1 MGAGLNKTNLS
12 TATLILVAVSIC
24 GIHFS
29 NAIASMSLLAA
40 IVTSIY
46 PFKLNQQDFKSWAW
60 LLAAFVLYQLTI
72 EFSIHSQNSKAFI
85 QNNLVKVPLL
95 FSPLLF
101 NIRAKVGLTE
111 KIIMAVSLFISWTA
125 LASVFLY
132 LNNKAFYDVMI
143 LESKPLPLF
152 SKVYHIEYS
161 LLLSLS
167 CLSMLYFGLKNK
179 DIFKGKAQLGLAAV
193 LILCLHILSARTGLL
208 ALYFGIIPLFFMS
221 IRQTSLKVKLRTFSA
236 TIVLG
241 LLMYQVPSL
250 KKRIKNS
257 KEDLSTVLQGTSV
270 NNKSFGQRWVAWNAS
285 VASIKKEPVFG
296 YGKEHVK
303 STIDQNYLPHH
314 ESKIFARNKVMPHNV
329 YLETMVQSG
338 FLAGFLYLMFF
349 AAGII
354 YSLRAKKTLL
364 MALLVALMAAS
375 MFESIT
381 ERQAGVIALIGFIS
395 LAGSLKTVEQK
406 G

>member
-12 TATLILVAVSIC
+12 TATLLLVAVSIC

-29 NAIASMSLLAA
+29 NAVASMSLLAA

-60 LLAAFVLYQLTI
+60 ILAAFVFYQITI
-72 EFSIHSQNSKAFI
+72 EFFIHSQNSKAFI

-101 NIRAKVGLTE
+101 NIRTKEELTE
-111 KIIMAVSLFISWTA
+111 KVIVAVSLFISWTA

-143 LESKPLPLF
+143 AESKPLPLF

-167 CLSMLYFGLKNK
+167 CLSSLYLGLKNK
-179 DIFKGKAQLGLAAV
+179 RTFRGKAQIGLAAV

-208 ALYFGIIPLFFMS
+208 AFYFGVFALLLLSFK
-221 IRQTSLKVKLRTFSA
+221 QTSLKVKLKTFLA
-236 TIVLG
+236 VIILG
-241 LLMYQVPSL
+241 LLLFQVPSL
-250 KKRIKNS
+250 KKRIVNS
-257 KEDLSTVLQGTSV
+257 KEDLSSVMKGRSV

-285 VASIKKEPVFG
+285 IESIKKEPVFG
-296 YGKEHVK
+296 YGKGHVK
-303 STIDQNYLPHH
+303 STIDKNYLPQH

-338 FLAGFLYLMFF
+338 FLAGILYLIFF
-349 AAGII
+349 ITGII
-354 YSLRAKKTLL
+354 YSLRAKKVL
-364 MALLVALMAAS
+364 MTAILSALMAAS

>member
-1 MGAGLNKTNLS
+1 MGAGLNKTNVS
-12 TATLILVAVSIC
+12 TATLLLVAVSIC

-29 NAIASMSLLAA
+29 NAVASMSLLAA

-60 LLAAFVLYQLTI
+60 ILAAFVFYQITI
-72 EFSIHSQNSKAFI
+72 EFFIHSQNSKAFI

-101 NIRAKVGLTE
+101 NIRTKEELTE
-111 KIIMAVSLFISWTA
+111 KVIVAVSLFISWTA

-143 LESKPLPLF
+143 AESKPLPLF

-167 CLSMLYFGLKNK
+167 CLSMLYLGMKNRTL
-179 DIFKGKAQLGLAAV
+179 FRGKAQIGVAAV
-193 LILCLHILSARTGLL
+193 LILCLHVLSARTGLL
-208 ALYFGIIPLFFMS
+208 AFYFGTVPLLFMS
-221 IRQTSLKVKLRTFSA
+221 FKQTSLKVKLKTSITLIILILFL
-236 TIVLG
+236 I
-241 LLMYQVPSL
+241 QVPSL
-250 KKRIKNS
+250 KKRIINS
-257 KEDLSTVLQGTSV
+257 KEDLSTVLHGNSV

-285 VASIKKEPVFG
+285 IESIRKQPLHG
-296 YGKEHVK
+296 YGKGNVK

-338 FLAGFLYLMFF
+338 ILAGILYLLFF
-349 AAGII
+349 ITGII
-354 YSLRAKKTLL
+354 YSLRAKK
-364 MALLVALMAAS
+364 ALMTAILFALMTAS